1 MWKKLIELF
10 KKDNLFEQAY
20 QEASKMLDTDAAMYD
35 ASVDALRHSDT
46 ADVNFDIHDADKGVN
61 RSERDVR
68 KKVMTHLVVSGGT
81 NLASGLSLVS
91 VVVDIERIGDY
102 TKNIYDLAVHHPL
115 RLQGGPVEEKLQ
127 KVETAVTTDFKGMI
141 EVFKHRDEDKA
152 RAIMNNYKEGLSDA
166 CEEISNSILS
176 GSISG
181 LDSSDA
187 TAVSLYARF
196 LKRIASHSRNIVT
209 SVVNPFHRIGYRE
222 K

>member
-1 MWKKLIELF
+1 M
-10 KKDNLFEQAY
+10 
-20 QEASKMLDTDAAMYD
+20 
-35 ASVDALRHSDT
+35 
-46 ADVNFDIHDADKGVN
+46 
-61 RSERDVR
+61 
-68 KKVMTHLVVSGGT
+68 
-81 NLASGLSLVS
+81 
-91 VVVDIERIGDY
+91 
-102 TKNIYDLAVHHPL
+102 
-115 RLQGGPVEEKLQ
+115 Q

-141 EVFKHRDEDKA
+141 EVFRDRDEDKA
-152 RAIMNNYKEGLSDA
+152 SVIMNNYKEGLSDA

>member
-1 MWKKLIELF
+1 MWKQLIQLF

-35 ASVDALRHSDT
+35 ASVEALRHKDT
-46 ADVNFDIHDADKGVN
+46 AEIDLDIHSADKEVN

-115 RLQGGPVEEKLQ
+115 RLQGGPVEAKLQ
-127 KVETAVTTDFKGMI
+127 KVETAVTADFKGMI
-141 EVFKHRDEDKA
+141 EVFRDRDEDKA

-181 LDSSDA
+181 LDCSDA